1 MGQFMA
7 ERDSYPLEE
16 QIKTLGD
23 EELLDFWEET
33 QHLDRFLEEE
43 AGIQDDSNFEYERL
57 ILQEL
62 QLRSCLRSLTRS

>member
-7 ERDSYPLEE
+7 GQDNYPLEE

-33 QHLDRFLEEE
+33 QYLDRFLEEE
-43 AGIQDDSNFEYERL
+43 SGLQDESNLEYERL
-57 ILQEL
+57 ILKEL
-62 QLRSCLRSLTRS
+62 QLRSCLRSLTRD

>member
-7 ERDSYPLEE
+7 GRDSYPLEE

-33 QHLDRFLEEE
+33 QYLDRFLEEE
-43 AGIQDDSNFEYERL
+43 SGLQDESNLEYERL
-57 ILQEL
+57 ILKEL
-62 QLRSCLRSLTRS
+62 QIRSCLRSLTRG

>member
-7 ERDSYPLEE
+7 GRDNYPLEE

-33 QHLDRFLEEE
+33 QYLDRFLEEE
-43 AGIQDDSNFEYERL
+43 SGFQDDSNLEYERL
-57 ILQEL
+57 ILKEL
-62 QLRSCLRSLTRS
+62 QLRSCLRSLARS